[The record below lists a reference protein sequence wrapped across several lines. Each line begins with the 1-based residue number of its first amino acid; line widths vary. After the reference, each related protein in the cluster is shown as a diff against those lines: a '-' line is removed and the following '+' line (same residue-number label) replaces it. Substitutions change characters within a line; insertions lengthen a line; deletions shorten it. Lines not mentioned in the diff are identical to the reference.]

1 MKWSKYQLA
10 IFDDVAKGEGHT
22 VVEALAGSGKTSS
35 IIEALKYI
43 PTNLSWLLVAFNK
56 RIADELKLRA
66 PAGGEVST
74 LHSLGLKSIGKTF
87 RKISVDNSKTENIL
101 IQLLGSKDETKELRY
116 QLAQAVSLAKGYLAH
131 TAIEIDEILDSHD
144 IEPLEIERDEFINHI
159 LFVLDIAKKKTSIV
173 DFDDM
178 IWFPNVL
185 KLDIPKFDRVFVDEA
200 QDLNKAQIEFVLQTV
215 RGKAKTKRSKAPGR
229 ITAIGDP
236 NQCINVNTIVQ
247 TPLGF
252 IKASEIKI
260 NDLIL
265 SYKNGETTYSSV
277 KNIVQSKW
285 TYGFEIT
292 TERGKTLLMSPNH
305 KIWANGFDTLGKQFL
320 VYLMYRNDMGFRVG
334 KTNKWKSNSN
344 PFGARTNSEY
354 ADKLWILDIASSNE
368 EAILLEEIYSL
379 KYGIPTAVFNGAQ
392 RGLNQN
398 RIDEIFK
405 LFGENGNKLLKDK
418 FLSFDYPHW
427 ASRTNILTNRL
438 RINLLAHSKN
448 NHSNVFLEWS
458 DEKTSQLFL
467 ENNIPFLKSKKG
479 YRIRR
484 YFAKYID
491 ARTFAENIAN
501 ITGSFIDE
509 RLSFNDACPRLLTAS
524 GLFVGMKVIS
534 LNNGKC
540 IEDKIIS
547 IKKCNGDFIDLE
559 IDDTAN
565 FFGNGILSH
574 NSIYQWRGADSD
586 AIGRIRKTLN
596 AKTLGLPVTYRCPL
610 TVVKEAQKIVP
621 ALEPAPNAIDGK
633 IDYIS
638 YDEMYKL
645 ARPGCFILSRVN
657 APLVTLALGFIKRG
671 IPANIQGRDIGEN
684 LVQLI
689 NRSKAKTIESFVDY
703 VERWKKKECQRL
715 MARNRDTTLVIDK
728 AECLF
733 ALAEGADSVR
743 ELKSNIER
751 LFSDT
756 DDSKKVILST
766 THKAKG
772 LERDTVFMLTNTFR
786 YSGGE
791 ESNIRYV
798 AITRAKKELYFVKSK
813 LDKE

>member
-10 IFDDVAKGEGHT
+10 IFEDVAKGEGHT

-43 PTNLSWLLVAFNK
+43 PANLSWLLVAFNK

-66 PAGGEVST
+66 PTGGEVST

-87 RKISVDNSKTENIL
+87 RKISVDTSKTDNIL
-101 IQLLGSKDETKELRY
+101 IQLLGTKDETKELRY

-131 TAIEIDEILDSHD
+131 TATEIDEILDSHD

-236 NQCINVNTIVQ
+236 HQ
-247 TPLGF
+247 
-252 IKASEIKI
+252 A
-260 NDLIL
+260 
-265 SYKNGETTYSSV
+265 
-277 KNIVQSKW
+277 
-285 TYGFEIT
+285 
-292 TERGKTLLMSPNH
+292 
-305 KIWANGFDTLGKQFL
+305 
-320 VYLMYRNDMGFRVG
+320 
-334 KTNKWKSNSN
+334 
-344 PFGARTNSEY
+344 
-354 ADKLWILDIASSNE
+354 
-368 EAILLEEIYSL
+368 
-379 KYGIPTAVFNGAQ
+379 
-392 RGLNQN
+392 
-398 RIDEIFK
+398 
-405 LFGENGNKLLKDK
+405 
-418 FLSFDYPHW
+418 
-427 ASRTNILTNRL
+427 
-438 RINLLAHSKN
+438 
-448 NHSNVFLEWS
+448 
-458 DEKTSQLFL
+458 
-467 ENNIPFLKSKKG
+467 
-479 YRIRR
+479 
-484 YFAKYID
+484 
-491 ARTFAENIAN
+491 
-501 ITGSFIDE
+501 
-509 RLSFNDACPRLLTAS
+509 
-524 GLFVGMKVIS
+524 
-534 LNNGKC
+534 
-540 IEDKIIS
+540 
-547 IKKCNGDFIDLE
+547 
-559 IDDTAN
+559 
-565 FFGNGILSH
+565 
-574 NSIYQWRGADSD
+574 IYQWRGADSD
-586 AIGRIRKTLN
+586 AIGRIRKTLG

-621 ALEPAPNAIDGK
+621 ALEPSPTAIEGK

-638 YDEMYKL
+638 YEEMYKL
-645 ARPGCFILSRVN
+645 AKPGCFILSRVN

-772 LERDTVFMLTNTFR
+772 LERDTVFMLTNTYR

-813 LDKE
+813 LDKKE